1 MHSST
6 RQLKNNTMAKYESS
20 VKQVNA
26 PVERVYA
33 VLSDMERLRPMIDMA
48 QNNDMIKEKLR
59 EAGQDPAML
68 EKLKDM
74 TLTSDRISFPAPMVG
89 EVALAIIEREQDR
102 CVKFQ
107 TEKSPIEAN
116 LWIQVLPVTAT
127 TSKLR
132 VTLKADL
139 NPMIKMMIGSK
150 LDKGIDQ
157 FADML
162 CMLPY
167 NFI

>member
-1 MHSST
+1 
-6 RQLKNNTMAKYESS
+6 MAKYESS

-26 PVERVYA
+26 PVERVYS
-33 VLSDMERLRPMIDMA
+33 VISDLERLRPVIEMA
-48 QNNDMIKEKLR
+48 QNNEMIKEKLR
-59 EAGQDPAML
+59 EAGQDPAQL

-74 TLTSDRISFPAPMVG
+74 NLTSDRVSFPAPMVG
-89 EVALAIIEREQDR
+89 EVAVAIIEREENK
-102 CVKFQ
+102 CVKFE
-107 TEKSPIEAN
+107 TEKSPVDAN
-116 LWIQVLPVTAT
+116 LWIQVLPVTDT
-127 TSKLR
+127 TSKMR

-139 NPMIKMMIGSK
+139 NPMMKMILGSK
-150 LDKGIDQ
+150 LEKGIDQ

>member
-1 MHSST
+1 
-6 RQLKNNTMAKYESS
+6 MAKYESS

-26 PVERVYA
+26 PVERVYS
-33 VLSDMERLRPMIDMA
+33 VISDLERLRPVIEMA
-48 QNNDMIKEKLR
+48 QNNEMIKEKLR
-59 EAGQDPAML
+59 EAGQDPTQL

-74 TLTSDRISFPAPMVG
+74 NLTSDRVSFPAPMVG
-89 EVALAIIEREQDR
+89 EVAVAIIEREENK
-102 CVKFQ
+102 CVKFE
-107 TEKSPIEAN
+107 TEKSPVDAN
-116 LWIQVLPVTAT
+116 LWIQVLPVTDN
-127 TSKLR
+127 TSKMR

-139 NPMIKMMIGSK
+139 NPMMKMILGSK
-150 LDKGIDQ
+150 LEKGIDQ

>member
-1 MHSST
+1 
-6 RQLKNNTMAKYESS
+6 MAKYESS

-26 PVERVYA
+26 PVERVYS
-33 VLSDMERLRPMIDMA
+33 VISDLERLRPVIEMA
-48 QNNDMIKEKLR
+48 QNNEMIKEKLR
-59 EAGQDPAML
+59 ETGQDPAQL

-74 TLTSDRISFPAPMVG
+74 NLTSDRVSFPAPMVG
-89 EVALAIIEREQDR
+89 EVAVAIIEREENK
-102 CVKFQ
+102 CVKFE
-107 TEKSPIEAN
+107 TEKSPVDAN
-116 LWIQVLPVTAT
+116 LWIQVLPVTDT
-127 TSKLR
+127 TSKMR

-139 NPMIKMMIGSK
+139 NPMMKMILGSK
-150 LDKGIDQ
+150 LEKGIDQ

>member
-1 MHSST
+1 
-6 RQLKNNTMAKYESS
+6 MAKYESS

-26 PVERVYA
+26 PVERVYS
-33 VLSDMERLRPMIDMA
+33 VISDLERLRPVIEMA
-48 QNNDMIKEKLR
+48 QNNEMIKEKLR
-59 EAGQDPAML
+59 EAGQDPAQL

-74 TLTSDRISFPAPMVG
+74 NLTSDRVSFPAPMVG
-89 EVALAIIEREQDR
+89 EVAVAIIEREENK
-102 CVKFQ
+102 CIKFE
-107 TEKSPIEAN
+107 TEKSPIDAN
-116 LWIQVLPVTAT
+116 LWIQVLPVTDT
-127 TSKLR
+127 TSKMR

-139 NPMIKMMIGSK
+139 NPMMKMILGSK
-150 LDKGIDQ
+150 LGKGIDQ

>member
-1 MHSST
+1 
-6 RQLKNNTMAKYESS
+6 MAKYESS

-33 VLSDMERLRPMIDMA
+33 VLSDMERLRPMIELA
-48 QNNDMIKEKLR
+48 QNNEMLKEKLR
-59 EAGQDPAML
+59 EAGQDPAQL

-74 TLTSDRISFPAPMVG
+74 NLTSDRISFPAPMVG
-89 EVALAIIEREQDR
+89 EIALAIVEREQDR

-116 LWIQVLPVTAT
+116 LWIQVLPVTST
-127 TSKLR
+127 TSKMR
-132 VTLKADL
+132 VTIKADL
-139 NPMIKMMIGSK
+139 NPMIKMMVGSK
-150 LDKGIDQ
+150 LEKGIDD
-157 FADML
+157 FAKML
-162 CMLPY
+162 SQIPY

>member
-1 MHSST
+1 
-6 RQLKNNTMAKYESS
+6 MAKYESS

-26 PVERVYA
+26 PVERVYS
-33 VLSDMERLRPMIDMA
+33 VISDLERLRPVIEMA
-48 QNNDMIKEKLR
+48 QNNEMIKEKLR
-59 EAGQDPAML
+59 EAGQDPAQL

-74 TLTSDRISFPAPMVG
+74 NLTSDRVSFPAPMVG
-89 EVALAIIEREQDR
+89 EVAVAIIEREENK
-102 CVKFQ
+102 CVKFE
-107 TEKSPIEAN
+107 TEKSPIDAN
-116 LWIQVLPVTAT
+116 LWIQVLPVTDT
-127 TSKLR
+127 TSKMR

-139 NPMIKMMIGSK
+139 NPMMKMILGSK
-150 LDKGIDQ
+150 LEIGIDQ

>member
-1 MHSST
+1 
-6 RQLKNNTMAKYESS
+6 MAKYESS

-26 PVERVYA
+26 PVERVYS
-33 VLSDMERLRPMIDMA
+33 VISDLERLRPVIEMA
-48 QNNDMIKEKLR
+48 QNNEMIKEKLR
-59 EAGQDPAML
+59 EAGQDPAQL

-74 TLTSDRISFPAPMVG
+74 NLTSDRVSFPAPMVG
-89 EVALAIIEREQDR
+89 EVAVAIIEREENK
-102 CVKFQ
+102 CAKFE
-107 TEKSPIEAN
+107 TEKSPIDAN
-116 LWIQVLPVTAT
+116 LWIQVLPVTDT
-127 TSKLR
+127 TSKMR

-139 NPMIKMMIGSK
+139 NPMMKMILGSK
-150 LDKGIDQ
+150 LEKGIDQ

>member
-1 MHSST
+1 
-6 RQLKNNTMAKYESS
+6 MAKYESS

-107 TEKSPIEAN
+107 TEKSPTEAN

-127 TSKLR
+127 TPKLR

>member
-1 MHSST
+1 
-6 RQLKNNTMAKYESS
+6 MAKYESS

-26 PVERVYA
+26 PVERVYS
-33 VLSDMERLRPMIDMA
+33 VISDLERLHPVIEMA
-48 QNNDMIKEKLR
+48 QNNEMIKEKLR
-59 EAGQDPAML
+59 EAGQDPAQL

-74 TLTSDRISFPAPMVG
+74 NLTSDRVSFPAPMVG
-89 EVALAIIEREQDR
+89 EVAVAIIEREENK
-102 CVKFQ
+102 CVKFE
-107 TEKSPIEAN
+107 TEKSPIDAN
-116 LWIQVLPVTAT
+116 LWIQVLPVTDT
-127 TSKLR
+127 TSKMR

-139 NPMIKMMIGSK
+139 NPMMKMILGSK
-150 LDKGIDQ
+150 LEKGIDQ

>member
-1 MHSST
+1 
-6 RQLKNNTMAKYESS
+6 MAKYESS

-26 PVERVYA
+26 PVERVYS
-33 VLSDMERLRPMIDMA
+33 VISDLERLRPVIEMA
-48 QNNDMIKEKLR
+48 QNNEMIKEKLR
-59 EAGQDPAML
+59 EAGQDPAQL

-74 TLTSDRISFPAPMVG
+74 NLTSDRVSFPAPMVG
-89 EVALAIIEREQDR
+89 EVAVAIIEREENK
-102 CVKFQ
+102 CVKFE
-107 TEKSPIEAN
+107 TEKSPVDAN
-116 LWIQVLPVTAT
+116 LWIQVLPVTDT
-127 TSKLR
+127 TSKMR

-139 NPMIKMMIGSK
+139 NPMMKMILGSK
-150 LDKGIDQ
+150 LGKGIDQ

>member
-1 MHSST
+1 
-6 RQLKNNTMAKYESS
+6 MAKYESS

-33 VLSDMERLRPMIDMA
+33 VLSDMERLRPMIELA
-48 QNNDMIKEKLR
+48 QNNEMLKEKLR
-59 EAGQDPAML
+59 EAGQDPAQL

-74 TLTSDRISFPAPMVG
+74 NLTSDRISFPAPMVG
-89 EVALAIIEREQDR
+89 EIALAIVEREQDR

-116 LWIQVLPVTAT
+116 LWIQVLPVTST
-127 TSKLR
+127 TSKMR
-132 VTLKADL
+132 VTIKADL
-139 NPMIKMMIGSK
+139 NPMIKMMVGSK
-150 LDKGIDQ
+150 LENGIDQ

>member
-1 MHSST
+1 
-6 RQLKNNTMAKYESS
+6 MAKYESS

-26 PVERVYA
+26 PVERVYS
-33 VLSDMERLRPMIDMA
+33 VISDLERLRPVIEMA
-48 QNNDMIKEKLR
+48 QNNEMIKEKLR
-59 EAGQDPAML
+59 EAGQDPAQL

-74 TLTSDRISFPAPMVG
+74 NLTSDRVSFPAPMVG
-89 EVALAIIEREQDR
+89 EVAVAIIEREENK
-102 CVKFQ
+102 CVKFE
-107 TEKSPIEAN
+107 TEKSPIDAN
-116 LWIQVLPVTAT
+116 LWIQVLPVTDT
-127 TSKLR
+127 TSKMR

-139 NPMIKMMIGSK
+139 NPMMKMILGSK
-150 LDKGIDQ
+150 LEKCIDQ

>member
-1 MHSST
+1 
-6 RQLKNNTMAKYESS
+6 MAKYESS

-33 VLSDMERLRPMIDMA
+33 VLSDMERLRPMIELA
-48 QNNDMIKEKLR
+48 QNNEMLKKKLR
-59 EAGQDPAML
+59 EAGQDPAQL

-74 TLTSDRISFPAPMVG
+74 NLTSDRISFPAPMVG
-89 EVALAIIEREQDR
+89 EIALAIVEREQDR

-116 LWIQVLPVTAT
+116 LWIQVLPVTST
-127 TSKLR
+127 TSKMR
-132 VTLKADL
+132 VTIKADL
-139 NPMIKMMIGSK
+139 NPMIKMMVGSK
-150 LDKGIDQ
+150 LEKGIDQ

>member
-1 MHSST
+1 
-6 RQLKNNTMAKYESS
+6 MAKYESS

-26 PVERVYA
+26 PVERVYS
-33 VLSDMERLRPMIDMA
+33 VISDLERLRPVIEMA
-48 QNNDMIKEKLR
+48 QNNEMIKEKLR
-59 EAGQDPAML
+59 EAGQDPAQL

-74 TLTSDRISFPAPMVG
+74 NLTPDRVSFPAPMVG
-89 EVALAIIEREQDR
+89 EVAVAIIERDENK
-102 CVKFQ
+102 CVKFE
-107 TEKSPIEAN
+107 TEKSPIDAN
-116 LWIQVLPVTAT
+116 LWIQVLPVTDT
-127 TSKLR
+127 TSKMR

-139 NPMIKMMIGSK
+139 NPMMKMILGSK
-150 LDKGIDQ
+150 LGKGIDQ

>member
-1 MHSST
+1 
-6 RQLKNNTMAKYESS
+6 MAKYESS

-26 PVERVYA
+26 PVERVYS
-33 VLSDMERLRPMIDMA
+33 VISDLERLRPVIEMA
-48 QNNDMIKEKLR
+48 QNNEMIKEKLR
-59 EAGQDPAML
+59 EAGQDPAQL

-74 TLTSDRISFPAPMVG
+74 NLTSDRVSFPAPMVG
-89 EVALAIIEREQDR
+89 EVAVAIIEREENKGI
-102 CVKFQ
+102 KFE
-107 TEKSPIEAN
+107 TEKSPVDAN
-116 LWIQVLPVTAT
+116 LWIQVLPVTDT
-127 TSKLR
+127 TSKMR

-139 NPMIKMMIGSK
+139 NPMMKMILGSK
-150 LDKGIDQ
+150 LEKGIDQ

>member
-1 MHSST
+1 
-6 RQLKNNTMAKYESS
+6 MAKYESS

-33 VLSDMERLRPMIDMA
+33 ILSDMERLRPMIELA
-48 QNNDMIKEKLR
+48 QNNEMLKEKLR
-59 EAGQDPAML
+59 EAGQDPAQL

-74 TLTSDRISFPAPMVG
+74 NLTSDRISFPAPMVG
-89 EVALAIIEREQDR
+89 EIALAIVEREQDR

-116 LWIQVLPVTAT
+116 LWIQVLPVTST
-127 TSKLR
+127 TSKMR
-132 VTLKADL
+132 VTIKADL
-139 NPMIKMMIGSK
+139 NPMIKMMVGSK
-150 LDKGIDQ
+150 LEKGIDQ

>member
-1 MHSST
+1 
-6 RQLKNNTMAKYESS
+6 MAKYESN

-26 PVERVYA
+26 PVERVYS
-33 VLSDMERLRPMIDMA
+33 VISDLERLRPVIEMA
-48 QNNDMIKEKLR
+48 QNNEMIKEKLR
-59 EAGQDPAML
+59 EAGQDPAQL

-74 TLTSDRISFPAPMVG
+74 NLTSDRVSFPAPMVG
-89 EVALAIIEREQDR
+89 EVAVAIIEREENK
-102 CVKFQ
+102 CVKFE
-107 TEKSPIEAN
+107 TEKSPVDAN
-116 LWIQVLPVTAT
+116 LWIQVLPVTDT
-127 TSKLR
+127 TSKMR

-139 NPMIKMMIGSK
+139 NPMMKMILGSK
-150 LDKGIDQ
+150 LEKGIDQ

>member
-1 MHSST
+1 
-6 RQLKNNTMAKYESS
+6 MAKYESS

-26 PVERVYA
+26 PVERVYS
-33 VLSDMERLRPMIDMA
+33 VISDLERLRPVIEMA
-48 QNNDMIKEKLR
+48 QNNEMIKEKLR
-59 EAGQDPAML
+59 EAGQDPAQL

-74 TLTSDRISFPAPMVG
+74 NLTSDRVSFPAPMVG
-89 EVALAIIEREQDR
+89 EVAVAIIEREENK
-102 CVKFQ
+102 CVKFE
-107 TEKSPIEAN
+107 TEKSPIDAN
-116 LWIQVLPVTAT
+116 LWIQVLPVTDT
-127 TSKLR
+127 TSKMR

-139 NPMIKMMIGSK
+139 NPMMKMILGST
-150 LDKGIDQ
+150 LEKGIDQ

>member
-1 MHSST
+1 
-6 RQLKNNTMAKYESS
+6 MAKYESS

-26 PVERVYA
+26 PVERVYS
-33 VLSDMERLRPMIDMA
+33 VISDLERLRPVIEMA
-48 QNNDMIKEKLR
+48 QNNEMIKEKLR
-59 EAGQDPAML
+59 EAGQDPAQL

-74 TLTSDRISFPAPMVG
+74 NLNSDRVSFPAPMVG
-89 EVALAIIEREQDR
+89 EVAVAIIEREENK
-102 CVKFQ
+102 CVKFE
-107 TEKSPIEAN
+107 TEKSPVDAN
-116 LWIQVLPVTAT
+116 LWIQVLPVTDT
-127 TSKLR
+127 TSKMR

-139 NPMIKMMIGSK
+139 NPMMKMILGSK
-150 LDKGIDQ
+150 LEKGIDQ

>member
-1 MHSST
+1 
-6 RQLKNNTMAKYESS
+6 MAKYESS

-33 VLSDMERLRPMIDMA
+33 VLSDMERLRPMIELA
-48 QNNDMIKEKLR
+48 QNNEMLKEKLR
-59 EAGQDPAML
+59 EAGQDPAQL

-74 TLTSDRISFPAPMVG
+74 NLTSDRISFPAPMVG
-89 EVALAIIEREQDR
+89 EIALAIVEREQDR

-107 TEKSPIEAN
+107 TEKSPIEAY
-116 LWIQVLPVTAT
+116 LWIQVLPVTST
-127 TSKLR
+127 TSKMR
-132 VTLKADL
+132 VTIKADL
-139 NPMIKMMIGSK
+139 NPMIKMMVGSK
-150 LDKGIDQ
+150 LEKGIDQ